1 MSRRCLFKFAGF
13 CRDFDFDKLF
23 DSNALLKKSLFL
35 DVVVETV
42 AAAVVAVVGGRGGGT
57 GGPI

>member
-1 MSRRCLFKFAGF
+1 MSGCLFKVARF
-13 CRDFDFDKLF
+13 CRAFDFNNLLN
-23 DSNALLKKSLFL
+23 SNALLKKSLFL

-42 AAAVVAVVGGRGGGT
+42 VAAVVAVVVVVRGGT